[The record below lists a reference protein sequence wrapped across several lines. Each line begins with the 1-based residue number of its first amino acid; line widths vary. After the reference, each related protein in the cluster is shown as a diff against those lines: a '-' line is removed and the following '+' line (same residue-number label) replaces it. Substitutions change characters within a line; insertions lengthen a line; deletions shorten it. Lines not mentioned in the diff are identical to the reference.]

1 VKAPVTS
8 QLARKILI
16 ADHDEDVR
24 NLVRFGL
31 QRDGHEV
38 ITASDGTEALELAH
52 EHRPHLCMLEVMMP
66 KLSGVEALKKLRS
79 DPDLAH
85 VKAILLTSRAQG
97 FDVKRGFDAG
107 ADDYVVKPFDLK
119 NLRARVQSTLRRPG

>member
-1 VKAPVTS
+1 VKTPVTG

-16 ADHDEDVR
+16 ADHEEDVR

-52 EHRPHLCMLEVMMP
+52 EHRPYLCMLEVMMP
-66 KLSGVEALKKLRS
+66 KLNGVEVLKEIRS

-97 FDVKRGFDAG
+97 FDVKRGLDAG
-107 ADDYVVKPFDLK
+107 ADDYVVKPFDLED
-119 NLRARVQSTLRRPG
+119 LRARVQNALG